1 MFLLLLHFSRSRS
14 WLYVNPT
21 IWNLSSVSALRKV
34 PFLVKSLYS
43 SSPIQDIYSTLKIRS
58 IPFSSANLLKFV
70 SQLQEFLF
78 LSHFFLSSQ
87 PFPFLGRKERKK
99 EEIKRKKEETNS
111 HFFFLDLSDFVLH
124 FFSLILPFSFTFF
137 LLSKKAIPISS
148 RFFKIWS
155 SFFFFSFLTPW
166 EKYKRSSL
174 FDPGGPFFSLR
185 FPFLSLFFLS
195 FFPQKEEKR
204 EDEKRK
210 WKNFEAIHLL
220 SSSSNLFFSTFS
232 HFLFHT
238 PFSIDKVNL
247 QQRDFVQK
255 FTCLTLAILSFFF
268 FPFLSSST
276 KFAFVIL
283 RPKNASFHTS
293 KNNRRMYFF
302 FSLSSMFPN

>member
-174 FDPGGPFFSLR
+174 FDPGGPFFL
-185 FPFLSLFFLS
+185 FAFHFFLFSFFLS
-195 FFPQKEEKR
+195 FHKRKKR
-204 EDEKRK
+204 ERMRRESGRILKL
-210 WKNFEAIHLL
+210 FIFFLL
-220 SSSSNLFFSTFS
+220 L
-232 HFLFHT
+232 
-238 PFSIDKVNL
+238 
-247 QQRDFVQK
+247 
-255 FTCLTLAILSFFF
+255 LTFF
-268 FPFLSSST
+268 FPH
-276 KFAFVIL
+276 
-283 RPKNASFHTS
+283 FHI
-293 KNNRRMYFF
+293 FF
-302 FSLSSMFPN
+302 FTLHFLLTK